1 MIDAAAIFDVLRT
14 IPDPEMPI
22 SIVDLG
28 LVEAVRVTPAQ
39 QPVASAASQGH
50 CVEIDLLPT
59 FVGCPALDMIADDV
73 RAKVGQ
79 LPDVSDVKVSW
90 LFDPPWTVDRITEA
104 GRESLREHGVTVPA
118 AGCHA
123 AGADGSRNLAHSSQL
138 TVPLRTSAIP
148 CPFCNSTSTRLESPF
163 GPTRCRMIY
172 YCEACR
178 NSFEHM
184 KRV

>member
-1 MIDAAAIFDVLRT
+1 MPTRDAVIELLREV
-14 IPDPEMPI
+14 PDPEMPI

-28 LVEAVRVTPAQ
+28 IVER
-39 QPVASAASQGH
+39 
-50 CVEIDLLPT
+50 VEIDDTNVTVDILPT
-59 FVGCPALDMIADDV
+59 FVGCPALAMIQDDIIKKLRTLDDV
-73 RAKVGQ
+73 DDIIVNFMYEPAW
-79 LPDVSDVKVSW
+79 S
-90 LFDPPWTVDRITEA
+90 VDRISAA
-104 GRESLREHGVTVPA
+104 GRESLREHGVTVPQ
-118 AGCHA
+118 G
-123 AGADGSRNLAHSSQL
+123 GSDIHSMIKQTA

-148 CPFCNSTSTRLESPF
+148 CPFCESKSTRLDSAF